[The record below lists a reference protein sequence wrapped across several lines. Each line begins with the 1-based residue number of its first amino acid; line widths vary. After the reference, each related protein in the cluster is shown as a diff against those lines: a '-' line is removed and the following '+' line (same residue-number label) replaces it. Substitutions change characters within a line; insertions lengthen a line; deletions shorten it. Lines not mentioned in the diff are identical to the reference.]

1 MLRFCKDDSSESI
14 FFEMTSEHES
24 ISVSEWVNDSISLS
38 YYRILQELVE
48 NGYASN
54 NNTSFM
60 VPIKN
65 LYKIDN
71 DDLLVLNFP
80 DYYPFEI
87 EVRNNGIISDSDFS
101 LILSFKEHVPLG
113 NILSVSLDLPFIRYN
128 DLEYLLHEEQYQAID
143 TILKFNANAMQNK
156 ANNLTVLDRLKKL
169 AESEK
174 TIKLCEYLLNENV
187 YFPDKIQ
194 MDIELRNNELI
205 IKPLTEFAESE
216 SFERTFT
223 RRDVVKDVYRVQSED
238 GSRINVCLTPS
249 SIETLKKVKQFNTFN
264 ENKKRG
270 IIDTPSS
277 FFDPETDDFSFLYS
291 DRVIEL
297 GLYKPKYYA
306 FICPYQSQW
315 IPSIRIED
323 KVNGNKNIFINTL
336 EKLEEFENM
345 ISMAVNDGNKYVSY
359 EQSQIPLETAQ
370 NLSQQARKL
379 LVKPKSIDIKD
390 VAKEHNVLIIEENA
404 ESLGYVID
412 ADFRNVEIDQAF
424 CMLAN
429 LNSKYHLKEHQRY
442 GVSWLIALLNANYK
456 GCLLADDMG
465 LGKTLQILYFIEW
478 YAQNLK
484 SNKPILVVCPVSLIE
499 NWKTEYKNFFEQKTL
514 DIVIINQDISITK
527 NFSNESYGKLS
538 KRQILLTNYETIRN
552 YQHMLCAIDYSI
564 VVLDEAQKIKTPG
577 TLVTN
582 AVKSLKAEFKITST
596 GTPVENTLV
605 DLWCIYDFI
614 LPGFLGS
621 AKDFKKKYE
630 PVLND
635 ENSLSEQ
642 ADFLRKHLGSS
653 LLRRE
658 KTDVLEDLPKK
669 YLSNTHYEMFKDIE
683 VSIEMPDIQAN
694 YYKNAI
700 SLIREGD
707 VQDSKMIL
715 EFIHKIKKIS
725 DHPYLIDKELSS
737 FSIDQLV
744 ASSAKLKATLQILER
759 IKSREEKVIIFVEF
773 KATQKLMQTVI
784 LGRFNILSSIINGD
798 TSTLSSSSSSRQ
810 KTIDIFQKKD
820 GFNCIIMSPIAAGVG
835 LNVTAANHIIH
846 YSRHWNPA
854 KEDQATDRAYRIG
867 QIKDVY
873 VYYPQAKCNEFR
885 TFDLIIDD
893 LLKQKRN
900 LATSFIYP
908 TEMIETKVDD
918 LYKNI
923 ISNTSIDVSV
933 DIPLTLEDVDTMKPD
948 IFEAFVGAI
957 YREDGFKVLL
967 SSYTRD
973 KGADVIAIKDDINNE
988 LIQVKHSINPIS
1000 YKAASEVVAAKKYY
1014 ENKYNCQFNL
1024 TVASNN
1030 YYTNECV
1037 EYSRLNNVKLINRD
1051 DLILYIDKQIITIK
1065 NIQQIENTRYQTN

>member
-582 AVKSLKAEFKITST
+582 LKLHQQEPQLKI
-596 GTPVENTLV
+596 
-605 DLWCIYDFI
+605 LW
-614 LPGFLGS
+614 
-621 AKDFKKKYE
+621 
-630 PVLND
+630 
-635 ENSLSEQ
+635 
-642 ADFLRKHLGSS
+642 
-653 LLRRE
+653 
-658 KTDVLEDLPKK
+658 
-669 YLSNTHYEMFKDIE
+669 
-683 VSIEMPDIQAN
+683 
-694 YYKNAI
+694 
-700 SLIREGD
+700 LICG
-707 VQDSKMIL
+707 VYMIL
-715 EFIHKIKKIS
+715 F
-725 DHPYLIDKELSS
+725 YLV
-737 FSIDQLV
+737 F
-744 ASSAKLKATLQILER
+744 
-759 IKSREEKVIIFVEF
+759 
-773 KATQKLMQTVI
+773 
-784 LGRFNILSSIINGD
+784 
-798 TSTLSSSSSSRQ
+798 
-810 KTIDIFQKKD
+810 
-820 GFNCIIMSPIAAGVG
+820 
-835 LNVTAANHIIH
+835 
-846 YSRHWNPA
+846 
-854 KEDQATDRAYRIG
+854 
-867 QIKDVY
+867 
-873 VYYPQAKCNEFR
+873 
-885 TFDLIIDD
+885 
-893 LLKQKRN
+893 
-900 LATSFIYP
+900 
-908 TEMIETKVDD
+908 
-918 LYKNI
+918 
-923 ISNTSIDVSV
+923 
-933 DIPLTLEDVDTMKPD
+933 
-948 IFEAFVGAI
+948 
-957 YREDGFKVLL
+957 
-967 SSYTRD
+967 
-973 KGADVIAIKDDINNE
+973 
-988 LIQVKHSINPIS
+988 
-1000 YKAASEVVAAKKYY
+1000 
-1014 ENKYNCQFNL
+1014 
-1024 TVASNN
+1024 
-1030 YYTNECV
+1030 
-1037 EYSRLNNVKLINRD
+1037 
-1051 DLILYIDKQIITIK
+1051 
-1065 NIQQIENTRYQTN
+1065 